1 MTDYGLLYAAGRE
14 RVGALV
20 DEWTEGS
27 PLFEDGLR
35 AIGPPLAA
43 VAISDAE
50 PYLPSLSSY
59 GIAPEPLGE
68 R

>member
-14 RVGALV
+14 RVSALV
-20 DEWTEGS
+20 EEWAEGS
-27 PLFEDGLR
+27 PQFEDGLR
-35 AIGPPLAA
+35 AIGPPLAG

-50 PYLPSLSSY
+50 PYLPLLSAY